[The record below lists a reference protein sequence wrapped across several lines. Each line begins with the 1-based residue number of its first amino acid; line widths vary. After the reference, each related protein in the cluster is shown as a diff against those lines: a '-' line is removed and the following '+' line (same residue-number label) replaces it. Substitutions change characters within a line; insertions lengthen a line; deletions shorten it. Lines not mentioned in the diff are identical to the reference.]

1 MGPTKT
7 PSSSEDSTGGHGGGP
22 SEQNHSGAL
31 IAQMDEV
38 AYKNEAA
45 KLDAEDDKK
54 TLTAKFIAEL
64 LKRSLEAKLDL
75 SAVQSSMKELEAT
88 LAQTRTELENEKM
101 LRAAVEEGN
110 RLLRKELEEL
120 KKRNEK
126 YPRAQLKQW
135 MTE

>member
-1 MGPTKT
+1 MLA
-7 PSSSEDSTGGHGGGP
+7 E
-22 SEQNHSGAL
+22 
-31 IAQMDEV
+31 MDEA
-38 AYKNEAA
+38 AYKDEAA

-88 LAQTRTELENEKM
+88 LAQTRTELENEKV
-101 LRAAVEEGN
+101 LRAAAVESN

-120 KKRNEK
+120 KKKTEK